1 MPDASSVP
9 TDPGAGLSA
18 PSLPAQFQAR
28 ATERGTAPALF
39 FKSGGRWVAISWS
52 EYALAVQRLSNALL
66 SWGLAPDDKV
76 AIWSVN
82 RPEWHIADL
91 AASHCA
97 AVSAGLYP
105 SVAPAQA
112 LYQLNQ
118 SEARVVVVEGMPQA
132 RQLAAV
138 KSELPGLRKLIV
150 VEGHD
155 KSLGDWAVSWNDA
168 LAAGEAFGRS
178 RPGLFDATWRS
189 VVPDSVYTLV
199 YTSGTTGPSKGA
211 IVTHRNFI
219 WTVDQTMLAAPLT
232 GEDRLLSY
240 LALSHIAERV
250 ATHGRHV
257 RSGCRVYFCTSID
270 RLVEELREVRPSY
283 FFGVPRVYEKVY
295 AGIRSRMAATTGARK
310 LILDWALR
318 VGERASAAKQA
329 GRRPG
334 PLLATKVRLADRLVF
349 HGIRAR
355 LGLDQARGF
364 SVSTAPVSP
373 DILRFFDRINIEID
387 EIYGQTE
394 DTGPA
399 TYNPRGRPRFG
410 TAGIPFPGT
419 EVKLAEDGEILI
431 RGPHVFQG
439 YYRMPEET
447 AAVLHDGWLRTG
459 DVGTFDASGY
469 LLITDRKKE
478 LIKTAGGK
486 YVAPA
491 AMEAT
496 LRQHPLVSQAVVL
509 GERRPYVAALLTLNP
524 EALETFAREQ
534 GLEGT
539 PTAALASVPAVRAQ
553 LQAAVDA
560 ANASVSHPE
569 QIKRW
574 AVLPED
580 FQVGDELTPTAKL
593 KRKAVA
599 EKYARQIDELY
610 ASGDRAA
617 S

>member
-1 MPDASSVP
+1 MTDAPAVP
-9 TDPGAGLSA
+9 TAGPGAALSA
-18 PSLPAQFQAR
+18 PSLPALFQAR
-28 ATERGTAPALF
+28 AAERGSAPALF
-39 FKSGGRWVAISWS
+39 FKSGGRWVPISWS
-52 EYALAVQRLSNALL
+52 EYALAVRRLGNAFL
-66 SWGLAPDDKV
+66 SWGLLPDNKV

-118 SEARVVVVEGMPQA
+118 SEAKILVVGNLAQA
-132 RQLAAV
+132 RQLAEV
-138 KSELPGLRKLIV
+138 KSELHGLEKV
-150 VEGHD
+150 VVIEGYD
-155 KSLGDWAVSWNDA
+155 GGLGGWAMSWSSALSAGDA
-168 LAAGEAFGRS
+168 FARS
-178 RPGLFDATWRS
+178 RPGLWDATWRA
-189 VVPDSVYTLV
+189 VGPDDVYTLV

-211 IVTHRNFI
+211 IVTHRNFV
-219 WTVDQTMLAAPLT
+219 WTVDRTMVAAPLT

-257 RSGCRVYFCTSID
+257 RSGCRVYFCSSID
-270 RLVEELREVRPSY
+270 HLVEDLREVRPSY

-295 AGIRSRMAATTGARK
+295 AGIRARMAATTGLRK
-310 LILDWALR
+310 LILAWAMR
-318 VGERASAAKQA
+318 VGRRASAAKQA

-334 PLLATKVRLADRLVF
+334 PLLTAQLRLADRLVF
-349 HGIRAR
+349 HGMRAR

-364 SVSTAPVSP
+364 SVSTAPISP
-373 DILRFFDRINIEID
+373 EILRFFDAINIEID

-410 TAGIPFPGT
+410 TAGIAFPGT

-439 YYRMPEET
+439 YYKMPEET
-447 AAVLHDGWLRTG
+447 AAVLSDGWLRTG

-496 LRQHPLVSQAVVL
+496 LRQHPLVSQAVVI
-509 GERRPYVAALLTLNP
+509 GDRRPYVAALLTLNP
-524 EALETFAREQ
+524 EALATFARQ
-534 GLEGT
+534 NGLDGSST
-539 PTAALASVPAVRAQ
+539 LAMASAPAVRAE

-560 ANASVSHPE
+560 ANANVSHPE

-574 AVLPED
+574 AVLSED
-580 FQVGDELTPTAKL
+580 FRVGDELTPTAKL

-610 ASGDRAA
+610 AGTSAA